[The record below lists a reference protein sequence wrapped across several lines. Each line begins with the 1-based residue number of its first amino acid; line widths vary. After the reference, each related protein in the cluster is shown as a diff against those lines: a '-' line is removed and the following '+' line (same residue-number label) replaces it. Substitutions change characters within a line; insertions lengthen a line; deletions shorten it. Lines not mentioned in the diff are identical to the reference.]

1 MNILI
6 HPMTIQD
13 YDEVYALWEKTPGIG
28 LSDADSRSGIQKYL
42 EHNPGFSFVA
52 RDGSQLIGAILC
64 GHDSRRGYLHHLAV
78 SPDYRNLGVGRQL
91 AEKCLAALA
100 KVGIQKCHI
109 FVFETNQNARQFWNC
124 IGWKTRSDI
133 VLMSKDIPNQD

>member
-6 HPMTIQD
+6 RPMTIQD
-13 YDEVYALWEKTPGIG
+13 YDEVYTLWDKTPGIG
-28 LSDADSRSGIQKYL
+28 LSDADSRANIYNYL

-52 RDGSQLIGAILC
+52 RDGSQLVGAVLC

-78 SPDYRNLGVGRQL
+78 SSDYHNLGIGRQL

-100 KVGIQKCHI
+100 QVGIQKCHI
-109 FVFETNQNARQFWNC
+109 FVFETNQNAREFWSH

-133 VLMSKDIPNQD
+133 VLMSKDIPNQG